1 MRDVVIAGRY
11 RLIELVGRGG
21 MGQVWRARDEELQR
35 EVAVKQVVPP
45 NWLAEHERDELRA
58 RTLREA
64 RTAARLNHPNV
75 VRVYDVVRVQ
85 GDPWLIMEY
94 VPSRSLQEL
103 IEADGRLPPRR
114 AAGIGMAV
122 HAALRAAHEA
132 GVLHR
137 DVKPANVLLAR
148 DGRVLL
154 TDFGLAVFE
163 GGDGA
168 MTRPGLVLG
177 SPQYVAPERAAEG
190 VSSIEADLW
199 SLGATL
205 HAAVEGRSP
214 YARSTAMATLAA
226 LASQPPDPA
235 PHAGPLMPVLVG
247 LLRRDPRHRLG
258 HDDVAGLLA
267 DAAEPVT
274 DAPPRPAIDAPTV
287 PNQPLP
293 PDRRKS
299 GSGRASAAGRGSGIG
314 PAVPPLSGS
323 GVGVPPVP
331 RPAPTVPPLSG
342 SSIGVPPV
350 PRSDPAEPPASGTGG
365 GAPPASGSTRAV
377 PPANGARS
385 PVPPD
390 GGAGPPPAGP
400 TGRAG
405 APSTSGEVRAQPDA
419 VAPGRPGP
427 ADGPPR
433 RAPAGSAAAPDDADP
448 AVQPTVA
455 YPDLMPPAAAA
466 RAWSRAALGSEWA
479 RPADGEPESRP
490 GRERHSGEP
499 EQPESGGRVQDTPDR
514 PVGGFGP
521 TVLTSFVDPG
531 SPTGPEGP
539 AARADAASP
548 VHTPGLGGAPTTSPP
563 PVTSGGPVDPAAGRL
578 TGSGALHD
586 DRARGNA
593 PAGLVGD
600 SGATSGGLTPGVPGR
615 RGTGGI
621 GSPDDAA
628 DGDRRRAATR
638 RWLLAAGAALLAVL
652 AGVGTALAVDGD
664 HRHQPDGDDQG
675 APPGQPWE
683 RPPPPGNGPGGPPPP
698 PFPCIRP
705 DVAGTPVQK
714 GPPPVDPAVTIPAG
728 WVWPADTG
736 GFHIA
741 LPAGWLQLR
750 SGDTTCF
757 QDPATRRILG
767 VEPYPGGDPVGRLR
781 SAERDLT
788 SAGRLPGYD
797 KVRLA
802 ADGDGAEW
810 ECRWDA
816 PYGERMHA
824 LRVLP
829 GEEAGWTLGLTTS
842 DADWAA
848 AEDQFALIRD
858 SIRPIRPT
866 RTAG

>member
-1 MRDVVIAGRY
+1 MREVVIAGRY
-11 RLIELVGRGG
+11 RLIDLVGRGG

-35 EVAVKQVVPP
+35 EVAVKQVLPP
-45 NWLAEHERDELRA
+45 NWLAESDRDELRA

-75 VRVYDVVRVQ
+75 VRVYDVVRVN

-94 VPSRSLQEL
+94 VPSRSLQEI
-103 IEADGRLPPRR
+103 IETDGPLPPRR
-114 AAGIGMAV
+114 AAEIGVAV
-122 HAALRAAHEA
+122 HAALRAAHRA

-137 DVKPANVLLAR
+137 DVKPANVLLAL

-177 SPQYVAPERAAEG
+177 SPQYVAPERAAES
-190 VSSIEADLW
+190 VSSVEADLW

-247 LLRRDPRHRLG
+247 LLRRDPRNRLG
-258 HDDVAGLLA
+258 HDDIARLLA
-267 DAAEPVT
+267 AAAEP
-274 DAPPRPAIDAPTV
+274 PAAV
-287 PNQPLP
+287 PDGPAAAEP
-293 PDRRKS
+293 
-299 GSGRASAAGRGSGIG
+299 GRAGPGAPSGPRTAGTGPAVPPMTGSRIGVPPVPRSG

-323 GVGVPPVP
+323 
-331 RPAPTVPPLSG
+331 
-342 SSIGVPPV
+342 SIAVPPV
-350 PRSDPAEPPASGTGG
+350 PRSESTVPSAD
-365 GAPPASGSTRAV
+365 GA
-377 PPANGARS
+377 
-385 PVPPD
+385 
-390 GGAGPPPAGP
+390 
-400 TGRAG
+400 
-405 APSTSGEVRAQPDA
+405 
-419 VAPGRPGP
+419 GRPGP
-427 ADGPPR
+427 VGGAVG
-433 RAPAGSAAAPDDADP
+433 RAAPPAGTVGRPAPPAGTAGRPAPPAGTAGSTGPVAGSSGPAHAGAGGQPAHPGTDRSGRSEPDGWAGWDRTTGWDGTDGTDGWDSGGDDEDAVARP
-448 AVQPTVA
+448 AVG
-455 YPDLMPPAAAA
+455 YPNLMPPAAAA
-466 RAWSRAALGSEWA
+466 RAWSRAARRSEWA
-479 RPADGEPESRP
+479 RPAEDDPTSADPAEDHDSDEPDRP
-490 GRERHSGEP
+490 EN
-499 EQPESGGRVQDTPDR
+499 GGTARDTPDR
-514 PVGGFGP
+514 PVGALGP

-531 SPTGPEGP
+531 NPAGPEGP
-539 AARADAASP
+539 AARADAVSP
-548 VHTPGLGGAPTTSPP
+548 VHTPTPGGIPPPSPP
-563 PVTSGGPVDPAAGRL
+563 PVATGGSPDSGRLRGATDSGALGRVRAPHGGPVPGVRAP
-578 TGSGALHD
+578 HD
-586 DRARGNA
+586 DAGPEDGDA
-593 PAGLVGD
+593 GDPPAD
-600 SGATSGGLTPGVPGR
+600 GGTGR
-615 RGTGGI
+615 RT
-621 GSPDDAA
+621 
-628 DGDRRRAATR
+628 TR
-638 RWLLAAGAALLAVL
+638 RWGFAAGAVVLAVV
-652 AGVGTALAVDGD
+652 AGVSTALAVADDHPQDGD
-664 HRHQPDGDDQG
+664 RHGELV
-675 APPGQPWE
+675 GQPWQ
-683 RPPPPGNGPGGPPPP
+683 RPPGPPGGEAGVPPP

-714 GPPPVDPAVTIPAG
+714 GPPPADPAVTVPAG

-781 SAERDLT
+781 SAERDLKA
-788 SAGRLPGYD
+788 AGRLPQYD

-802 ADGDGAEW
+802 ADGEGAEW
-810 ECRWDA
+810 ECRWTA

-842 DADWAA
+842 EADWAA
-848 AEDQFALIRD
+848 ADEQFALIRD
-858 SIRPIRPT
+858 SVRPIRPT

>member
-1 MRDVVIAGRY
+1 MREVVIAGRY
-11 RLIELVGRGG
+11 RLIDLVGRGG

-35 EVAVKQVVPP
+35 EVAVKQVLPP
-45 NWLAEHERDELRA
+45 NWLAESDRDELRA

-75 VRVYDVVRVQ
+75 VRVYDVVRVN

-94 VPSRSLQEL
+94 VPSRSLQEI
-103 IEADGRLPPRR
+103 IEADGPLPPRR
-114 AAGIGMAV
+114 AAEIGVAV
-122 HAALRAAHEA
+122 HAALRAAHRA

-137 DVKPANVLLAR
+137 DVKPANVLLAL

-177 SPQYVAPERAAEG
+177 SPQYVAPERAAES
-190 VSSIEADLW
+190 VSSVEADLW

-247 LLRRDPRHRLG
+247 LLRRDPRNRLG
-258 HDDVAGLLA
+258 HDDIARLLA
-267 DAAEPVT
+267 AAAETPA
-274 DAPPRPAIDAPTV
+274 DASDRPATAEP
-287 PNQPLP
+287 
-293 PDRRKS
+293 
-299 GSGRASAAGRGSGIG
+299 GRAGPGAPSGPLTAGPGPAVPPLTGSRIGVPPVPRSG

-323 GVGVPPVP
+323 
-331 RPAPTVPPLSG
+331 
-342 SSIGVPPV
+342 SIAVPPV
-350 PRSDPAEPPASGTGG
+350 PRSESTVPSAD
-365 GAPPASGSTRAV
+365 GA
-377 PPANGARS
+377 
-385 PVPPD
+385 
-390 GGAGPPPAGP
+390 
-400 TGRAG
+400 
-405 APSTSGEVRAQPDA
+405 
-419 VAPGRPGP
+419 GRPGP
-427 ADGPPR
+427 GGGAVGRAAPPAGTVGRPGPP
-433 RAPAGSAAAPDDADP
+433 AGTVGQSGPPAGTAGSTGPVAGSSGPAHAGAGGQPAHPRTDRSGRPEPDGWAGWDRTTGWDGTDGTEGWDSGGDGEDAVARP
-448 AVQPTVA
+448 AVG
-455 YPDLMPPAAAA
+455 YPNLMPPAAAA
-466 RAWSRAALGSEWA
+466 RAWSRAARRSEWA
-479 RPADGEPESRP
+479 RPAEDDPTSADPAEDPGSDEPDRP
-490 GRERHSGEP
+490 EN
-499 EQPESGGRVQDTPDR
+499 GGTARDTPDR
-514 PVGGFGP
+514 PVGALGP

-531 SPTGPEGP
+531 NPAGPEGP
-539 AARADAASP
+539 AARADAVSP
-548 VHTPGLGGAPTTSPP
+548 VHTPTPGGIPPPSPP
-563 PVTSGGPVDPAAGRL
+563 PVATGGSPDSGRLRGSTDSGALGGVRAPRGGPVPGVRAPHDDSGPDGGDGGTAGDPPADGGAGR
-578 TGSGALHD
+578 
-586 DRARGNA
+586 
-593 PAGLVGD
+593 
-600 SGATSGGLTPGVPGR
+600 
-615 RGTGGI
+615 GT
-621 GSPDDAA
+621 
-628 DGDRRRAATR
+628 TR
-638 RWLLAAGAALLAVL
+638 RWGFAAGAVVLAVV
-652 AGVGTALAVDGD
+652 AGVSTALAVADDHPQDGD
-664 HRHQPDGDDQG
+664 RHGEQV
-675 APPGQPWE
+675 GQPWQ
-683 RPPPPGNGPGGPPPP
+683 RPPGPPGGEAGVPPP

-714 GPPPVDPAVTIPAG
+714 GPPPADPAVTVPAG

-781 SAERDLT
+781 SAERDLKA
-788 SAGRLPGYD
+788 AGRLPQYD
-797 KVRLA
+797 KVRLD
-802 ADGDGAEW
+802 ADGEGAEW
-810 ECRWDA
+810 ECRWTA

-842 DADWAA
+842 EADWAA
-848 AEDQFALIRD
+848 ADEQFTLIRD
-858 SIRPIRPT
+858 SVRPIRPT